1 MSILERIGV
10 DRPIV
15 QAGMGGGVA
24 RHELAVAVSEAG
36 GLGTIAVQGPAAIA
50 REVAAAR
57 TLTNRPIAVNV
68 ILHFARPSWFRA
80 AEQAD
85 AVVTFWGT
93 PKRHMRGIWIHQC
106 GSVPEVLAAKAAGAD
121 AVIVQGF
128 EAGGHVR
135 GTLPALD
142 FLDRAR
148 AAVGPNYPLMLAGG
162 IAVRADVVRAIEA
175 GATAAVAGTRFLMS
189 PESGAHPDYKS
200 RLLAA
205 ENTIV
210 TELFGLSW
218 PAAHRVVP
226 NAATEAQLTA
236 SGGVPLPNRIINS
249 VTAPTAKYTPDWMLT
264 ALVNRQGPRSRF
276 LTPLSAVDT
285 LPASFVDAG
294 PLYAGETVRRVND
307 VLPAADI
314 VAALAG

>member
-10 DRPIV
+10 ELPIV

-24 RHELAVAVSEAG
+24 RHELAAAVSEAG
-36 GLGTIAVQGPAAIA
+36 GLGTIAVQGPAAIE

-57 TLTNRPIAVNV
+57 ALTGRPIAVNV

-80 AEQAD
+80 AEKAD
-85 AVVTFWGT
+85 VVVTFWGT
-93 PKRHMRGIWIHQC
+93 PRRRTSGVWMHQC
-106 GSVPEVLAAKAAGAD
+106 GSVEEILAARAAGAD

-135 GTLPALD
+135 GTVPALE

-148 AAVGPNYPLMLAGG
+148 AAVGPDYPLLLAGG
-162 IAVRADVVRAIEA
+162 IAERADVTRAIDA
-175 GATAAVAGTRFLMS
+175 GATAAVAGTRFLLS
-189 PESGAHPDYKS
+189 PESGAHADYKD
-200 RLLAA
+200 RLLTAD
-205 ENTIV
+205 TTVV

-218 PAAHRVVP
+218 PAPHRVVP
-226 NAATEAQLTA
+226 NAATESQLTA
-236 SGGVPLPNRIINS
+236 SGGVPLANRVINRL
-249 VTAPTAKYTPDWMLT
+249 TAPTARYTPDWMLE
-264 ALVNRQGPRSRF
+264 AFVKRQAPESRF

-294 PLYAGETVRRVND
+294 PLYAGETVRRIRD

>member
-10 DRPIV
+10 ELPIV

-24 RHELAVAVSEAG
+24 RHELAASVSEAG

-50 REVAAAR
+50 RELTAAR
-57 TLTNRPIAVNV
+57 ALTDRPIAVNV
-68 ILHFARPSWFRA
+68 ILHFARTSWFRA
-80 AEQAD
+80 ADAAD
-85 AVVTFWGT
+85 VVVTFWGT
-93 PKRHMRGIWIHQC
+93 PKRRTSGVWMHQC
-106 GSVPEVLAAKAAGAD
+106 GSVSEVLAAKAAGAD

-135 GTLPALD
+135 GRLPALE

-148 AAVGPNYPLMLAGG
+148 AAVGPDYPLLLAGG
-162 IAVRADVVRAIEA
+162 IAERADVIQAIDA
-175 GATAAVAGTRFLMS
+175 GAAAAVSGTRFLMS
-189 PESGAHPDYKS
+189 PESGAHPEYKE

-205 ENTIV
+205 DQTVV

-226 NAATEAQLTA
+226 NAATEAQLTE
-236 SGGVPLPNRIINS
+236 SGRVPLPNRIINRL
-249 VTAPTAKYTPDWMLT
+249 TAPTAKYTPEWMLA
-264 ALVNRQGPRSRF
+264 ALVKRQGPRSRF
-276 LTPLSAVDT
+276 LTPLSAIDT
-285 LPASFVDAG
+285 LPASFVDGG
-294 PLYAGETVRRVND
+294 PLYAGETVSRVKD